1 MLAFLRYIKGF
12 LLIHIAGY
20 SPERFMNLCR
30 LNGIVLWDII
40 PRESYYECKIARA
53 DYPKI
58 ETFLQ
63 KTKVKA
69 EIRKEY
75 GLPFFMHKNRKRKIF
90 FAGIIL
96 SMLFIYGMSF
106 FIWSFTFYGNQ
117 N

>member
-12 LLIHIAGY
+12 LLIHIEGY

-63 KTKVKA
+63 KTKISLLPDIDNLSKG
-69 EIRKEY
+69 RFM
-75 GLPFFMHKNRKRKIF
+75 GLSIKI
-90 FAGIIL
+90 
-96 SMLFIYGMSF
+96 
-106 FIWSFTFYGNQ
+106 
-117 N
+117 